1 MAVYP
6 ESFES
11 LKEFFKKMPGIGD
24 KSAERMALST
34 IELPLEELENASQ
47 MLILAKKNLRP
58 CSVCGY
64 LTDQEVCPICS
75 DESRDKNLIC
85 VVEDYK
91 SAFAFEKVGN
101 FKGVYHILNGLISP
115 MLNKGAE
122 DINLSSLG
130 RRIENLKHPELILAL
145 GSSLEAETTILYIKE
160 IFKSKDVTISRLSHG
175 IPMGAEIEYLDMM
188 TLDKALFDR
197 KVISD

>member
-64 LTDQEVCPICS
+64 LTDQE
-75 DESRDKNLIC
+75 DT
-85 VVEDYK
+85 
-91 SAFAFEKVGN
+91 ATGN
-101 FKGVYHILNGLISP
+101 TTEPKI
-115 MLNKGAE
+115 
-122 DINLSSLG
+122 LSSLASSDTASSAG
-130 RRIENLKHPELILAL
+130 VP
-145 GSSLEAETTILYIKE
+145 SSLGGYVLKTGAYSSTATGDDYRLRMWIADTATAPESQETY
-160 IFKSKDVTISRLSHG
+160 
-175 IPMGAEIEYLDMM
+175 
-188 TLDKALFDR
+188 TLRVNVYGQANAQ
-197 KVISD
+197 